1 MKYKTEFMYENN
13 ISVCTLTDNKNR
25 IFIGQAYCHPDDLE
39 FASEFTGCEIALRRA
54 MIKAMRAER
63 DDIKISLQT
72 LKQFDSLL
80 QNSPKFNKYTYQ
92 YKMLQ
97 RSINRTTSNL
107 TTIKQEITTE
117 VQKLQ
122 EYIHMKD
129 VIHNRIREEGK
140 DK

>member
-72 LKQFDSLL
+72 LKQFDL

-107 TTIKQEITTE
+107 TTIKQEIATE

>member
-13 ISVCTLTDNKNR
+13 ISVC
-25 IFIGQAYCHPDDLE
+25 IGQAFCHPDDLN

-63 DDIKISLQT
+63 DDIKVALQT
-72 LKQFDSLL
+72 LQQFDALL
-80 QNSPKFNKYTYQ
+80 KNSPKFNKYTYQ

-97 RSINRTTSNL
+97 RSINRTTSDL
-107 TTIKQEITTE
+107 TTIKQEIATE